1 MYEKGTEEMTRS
13 PRITSKTGSPIE
25 IWKLP
30 VRIKQATARGVA
42 HSLSTSCETVHWIG
56 GA

>member
-25 IWKLP
+25 IWKVP
-30 VRIKQATARGVA
+30 
-42 HSLSTSCETVHWIG
+42 TVGFQSPHIPRV
-56 GA
+56 